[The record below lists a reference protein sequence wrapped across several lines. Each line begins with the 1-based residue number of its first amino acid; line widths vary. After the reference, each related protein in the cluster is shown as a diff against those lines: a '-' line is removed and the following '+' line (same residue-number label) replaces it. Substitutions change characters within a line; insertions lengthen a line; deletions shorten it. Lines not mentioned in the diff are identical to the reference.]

1 MQVKEIT
8 VSRAVKINVKNYEN
22 TDIGVTITA
31 SVDKD
36 EDASAVYQTLAQ
48 NTRDLIRAE
57 VDAIELGQ
65 RQANSKASRF
75 GV

>member
-1 MQVKEIT
+1 MKIREIT
-8 VSRAVKINVKNYEN
+8 VSRTVKINVKNYEN
-22 TDIGVTITA
+22 TDIGVTLTA
-31 SVDKD
+31 ILEDE
-36 EDASAVYQTLAQ
+36 EDATAAYEVLAQ

-65 RQANSKASRF
+65 RTSNSKASRF

>member
-22 TDIGVTITA
+22 TDVGVTLTA
-31 SVDKD
+31 ILNESDD
-36 EDASAVYQTLAQ
+36 PTTAYQTLAQ

-65 RQANSKASRF
+65 RQADSRASRF

>member
-1 MQVKEIT
+1 MHVTEIT
-8 VSRAVKINVKNYEN
+8 VSRTVKINVKNYEN
-22 TDIGVTITA
+22 TDIGVTLTA
-31 SVDKD
+31 ALDKD
-36 EDASAVYQTLAQ
+36 EDATVVYQTLAQ

-65 RQANSKASRF
+65 LKANSKASRF

>member
-1 MQVKEIT
+1 MQVTEIT
-8 VSRAVKINVKNYEN
+8 VSRTVKINVKNYEN
-22 TDIGVTITA
+22 TDIGVTLTA
-31 SVDKD
+31 ILDKED
-36 EDASAVYQTLAQ
+36 DASEVYRTLAQ

-65 RQANSKASRF
+65 RTANSKASRF